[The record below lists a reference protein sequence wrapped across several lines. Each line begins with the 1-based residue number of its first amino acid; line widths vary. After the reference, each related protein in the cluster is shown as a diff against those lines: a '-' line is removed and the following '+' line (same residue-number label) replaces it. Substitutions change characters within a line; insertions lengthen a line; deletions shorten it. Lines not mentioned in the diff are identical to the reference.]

1 MQYNVHNP
9 FTGENTKCETLEEA
23 GSLTTT
29 LINKFISEHNLVVN
43 VIDVLSNGD
52 ETWVPAPINNLTSN
66 DIQLLGQDPNL
77 TEEQK
82 LAWILQERDVRLAAS
97 DWTQLPDVI
106 ALHDDVWLTNWRVYR
121 QALRNLPDT
130 LDINNPV
137 YPVPPL

>member
-9 FTGENTKCETLEEA
+9 FTGINTKCETLEEA
-23 GSLTTT
+23 ANLTSLI
-29 LINKFISEHNLVVN
+29 INEFIANHNLVVN
-43 VIDVLSNGD
+43 IVDVQSNGD
-52 ETWVPAPINNLTSN
+52 ATWAATNPSINASN
-66 DIQLLGQDPNL
+66 IQLLGQDPSL
-77 TEEQK
+77 TAEQK

-106 ALHDDVWLTNWRVYR
+106 ALHDDVWLTNWHTYR
-121 QALRNLPDT
+121 QALRDLPNT